1 MSYKLNDFHR
11 NVPDEEL
18 IADMLR
24 VLELSKTNILTT
36 SQYDELG
43 KFNSATYRKRF
54 GNWNNALEK
63 AGLTSSWNTNIT
75 EPDLFENIER
85 VWIELGRQPTQ
96 RDLHPP
102 ISKFSFK
109 PYYTKF
115 GTWRKSLE
123 AFIKFIN
130 SEVDQVTD
138 EDNSNFG
145 EEQFE
150 KSQKPEVVIRHKT
163 KRIPSDR
170 LKVQVLIRD
179 GNKCRLCG
187 ITITGENIHF
197 DHIYPWSKGGE
208 TTLENMQVLCAP
220 HNLSKGNLI

>member
-11 NVPDEEL
+11 NVPDEKL
-18 IADMLR
+18 IADLLR
-24 VLELSKTNILTT
+24 VLKLSKTNILTT
-36 SQYDELG
+36 IQYNELG
-43 KFNSATYRKRF
+43 KFDSATYRKRF
-54 GNWNNALEK
+54 GSWNNALEK

-75 EPDLFENIER
+75 ELDLFENIER
-85 VWIELGRQPTQ
+85 VWIELGRQPTS
-96 RDLHPP
+96 RDLHPL
-102 ISKFSFK
+102 ISKFSCK
-109 PYYTKF
+109 PYITKF

-150 KSQKPEVVIRHKT
+150 KSKKPEDVIRHKT
-163 KRIPSDR
+163 KRIPSER
-170 LKVQVLIRD
+170 LKIQVLIRD

-197 DHIYPWSKGGE
+197 DHINPWSKGGE
-208 TTLENMQVLCAP
+208 TTFENMQVLCAP
-220 HNLSKGNLI
+220 HNLAKGNL